1 MVFNSD
7 IVLRVANLSANLCQ
21 YIACNPDRLSS
32 EQVLDL
38 ICCIPLQQ
46 LGRLA
51 LCVWN
56 FFCFP
61 PPDSHPNYYT
71 YYSSS
76 DSNSDS
82 DSYYDDDSHS
92 D

>member
-1 MVFNSD
+1 MVFNSV
-7 IVLRVANLSANLCQ
+7 IVMNVANLSANFCQ

-32 EQVLDL
+32 QQVLDL
-38 ICCIPLQQ
+38 ICCLPLQQ

-51 LCVWN
+51 LCLWT

-61 PPDSHPNYYT
+61 PPDSYLS
-71 YYSSS
+71 YSDDSS
-76 DSNSDS
+76 DSSS
-82 DSYYDDDSHS
+82 SSSAYYYDPDDSHS